1 MAEDGSLPLR
11 GIRVLDLTHVWA
23 GPLAMRILASFGAEV
38 IKVEST
44 RRYDM
49 SRGEAV
55 AGPGAGRVFIY
66 PGADPGDEPWNREAR
81 FIERN
86 YNKLG
91 LTLDLTRPAGAELF
105 KRLVRISDVVAE
117 SFRVGVMANFG
128 LDYPR
133 LRAVK
138 PDIVMI
144 SLSSQGQTGP
154 ERGYGSFGAVLEQ
167 TGGLAAI
174 TGYEPDAPTAT
185 GTFIPDPVVAALA
198 AGLVVAALHF
208 RRRTGLGL
216 YIDLSQREAVT
227 AIVGEVIMDYV
238 MNGRVRRPMGNRH
251 PTMAPHGVYPCAGE
265 DRWVAVAVEDDAQ
278 FAALCRLMGRP
289 ELASDPRF
297 ADVVSRRRNQDEL
310 DPIIAEWTRRH
321 DHLDLMYRLQAAGV
335 PAGAVLDGRELLA
348 DPHLKA
354 REFFRELDQPG
365 VGRYPVSFG
374 GLKLHRTPG
383 RVLRPAPRLGEHNEY
398 ILGGLLGLS
407 REEISALEREGVIG
421 RVPAAASRREAESA
435 SD

>member
-1 MAEDGSLPLR
+1 MTEDGRLPLEGVR
-11 GIRVLDLTHVWA
+11 ILDLTHVWA
-23 GPLAMRILASFGAEV
+23 GPLAMRVLGSFGAEV

-55 AGPGAGRVFIY
+55 AGPGAARVFIY
-66 PGADPGDEPWNREAR
+66 PNADPGQEPWNREGR

-91 LTLDLTRPAGAELF
+91 LTLDLTRPEGVEVF
-105 KRLVRISDVVAE
+105 ERLVKISDVVVE

-138 PDIVMI
+138 PDIIMV

-216 YIDLSQREAVT
+216 YIDLSQRETVT
-227 AIVGEVIMDYV
+227 AIVGETIMDYV
-238 MNGRVRRPMGNRH
+238 MNGRVQRPMGNRH

-265 DRWVAVAVEDDAQ
+265 DRWVAIAVGTDAE
-278 FAALCRLMGRP
+278 FAALCRVMGRP
-289 ELASDPRF
+289 ELAADGRF
-297 ADVVSRRRNQDEL
+297 ADVVSRLRHQDEL
-310 DPIIAEWTRRH
+310 DKIIADWTRQH
-321 DHLDLMYRLQAAGV
+321 DHLELMSRLQAAGV

-348 DPHLKA
+348 DPHLQA

-365 VGRYPVSFG
+365 AGRYPVSFG
-374 GLKLHRTPG
+374 GLKLYRTPA
-383 RVLRPAPRLGEHNEY
+383 RIIRPAPRLGEHNEY
-398 ILGGLLGLS
+398 ILGQLLGLS
-407 REEISALEREGVIG
+407 GEEIAALERDGVIG
-421 RVPAAASRREAESA
+421 RIPVAAVRREVEA
-435 SD
+435 SDG

>member
-1 MAEDGSLPLR
+1 MTGDGKLPLSGVR
-11 GIRVLDLTHVWA
+11 ILDLTHVWA

-66 PGADPGDEPWNREAR
+66 PNADPGDEPWNREAR

-91 LTLDLTRPAGAELF
+91 LTLDLTRPAGVELF
-105 KRLVRISDVVAE
+105 KRLVRVSDVVVE

-128 LDYPR
+128 LDYPQ

-138 PDIVMI
+138 PDIIMV

-154 ERGYGSFGAVLEQ
+154 ESGYGSFGAVLEQ

-216 YIDLSQREAVT
+216 YIDLSQRETVT

-238 MNGRVRRPMGNRH
+238 MNGRVQRPMGNRH

-265 DRWVAVAVEDDAQ
+265 DRWVAIAVEDDAQ

-289 ELASDPRF
+289 ELAEDPRF
-297 ADVVSRRRNQDEL
+297 ADVVSRRRSQDEL
-310 DPIIAEWTRRH
+310 DLIIAEWTRQH

-354 REFFRELDQPG
+354 RQFFRELDQPG

-374 GLKLHRTPG
+374 GLKLHRTPAQI
-383 RVLRPAPRLGEHNEY
+383 LRPAPRLGEHNEY
-398 ILGGLLGLS
+398 ILENLLGLT
-407 REEISALEREGVIG
+407 REEILTLEGEGVIG
-421 RVPAAASRREAESA
+421 RVPLGVVRREVETNN
-435 SD
+435 D